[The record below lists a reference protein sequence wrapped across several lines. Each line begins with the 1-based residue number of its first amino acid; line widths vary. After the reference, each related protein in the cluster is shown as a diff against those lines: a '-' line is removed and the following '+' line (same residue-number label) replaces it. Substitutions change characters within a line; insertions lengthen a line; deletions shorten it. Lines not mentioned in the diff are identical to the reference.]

1 MYDARLRLSMPSVDR
16 FHAAHAWLVRH
27 AGCGQQAG
35 GYASDDEDE
44 PQSCPCL
51 WHPVAI
57 GIAERESHLF
67 VCRAWPGPVCGSCWS
82 ASCACGY
89 VFDAVADAHA
99 RWPNGRLRAATPA
112 PSERDR
118 SLRRSSKPPPLRRRV
133 DRSRTQV
140 RD

>member
-1 MYDARLRLSMPSVDR
+1 MLHSTRFFGIQPPHMSRARPPPDWPVEAGVCDDDGHPLTWGRVA
-16 FHAAHAWLVRH
+16 AAHAWLVRH

-44 PQSCPCL
+44 PQGCPCL
-51 WHPVAI
+51 WHPVA
-57 GIAERESHLF
+57 IAERESHLF

-99 RWPNGRLRAATPA
+99 RWPNGRLRCYSATY
-112 PSERDR
+112 
-118 SLRRSSKPPPLRRRV
+118 SSAE
-133 DRSRTQV
+133 
-140 RD
+140 